1 MKYLFLLIII
11 SFAACKDGKKDILD
25 QQRHIKNQIDVIN
38 RTDDSLTT
46 VLEHASD
53 MRTDDLVKIQLQR
66 KKLQEDK
73 AFLVVS
79 LDSLQRQIDK

>member
-1 MKYLFLLIII
+1 MKYLLFLLIP
-11 SFAACKDGKKDILD
+11 FAACTDGKKDILD
-25 QQRHIKNQIDVIN
+25 QQRQIKNQIDIIN

-53 MRTDDLVKIQLQR
+53 MRTDELVKVQLQR

-79 LDSLQRQIDK
+79 LDSLQREIDK